1 MPPRASSGSKA
12 KKPSKGGGRP
22 AQVATKAKAKAKKSV
37 GPGTGSRA
45 KDLSKAGKRP
55 VQVPTRAKTKKS
67 VGSSGA
73 VKNNSTFPTPI
84 IGLITP
90 IGINK
95 KVIAEALGEILG
107 SLNVEISVIKLTD
120 IISDIPRY
128 SEIKKIVNTQDEKRI
143 KSLMD
148 AGDHLRKVAN
158 PAALAI
164 LGVKKIGENQLIEA
178 GDSKRIVYII
188 DSIKHPAELIFLKNL
203 YSQHFLPIA
212 FFADRENRV
221 SNLMKKIAGAHYIEN
236 DKVFK
241 AMSEKLI
248 DRDEYGGV
256 DNGQNLRDVFPMAD
270 VFINMD
276 NAFKLALERAIKL
289 WFANPFITPSP
300 EEVGMFVASA
310 VALRSSDL
318 SRQVGAAIL
327 AEDGS
332 ILTTGCNEA
341 PSSKGGVIW
350 DGDPIDIRDFN
361 DGYDTNHRFK
371 QSSIGEVIESLKK
384 HNWLAE
390 NLLKDS
396 LENLIA
402 KSKMDKVFKGTRI
415 DNLIEF
421 GKIIH
426 AEMAAITEAAK
437 NGISINNAVLI
448 CTTFPCHMC
457 ARHIISSGIKK
468 VIYIEP
474 YPKSMTWQLYSKVMS
489 TVPAKDKVLFTS
501 FEGIGPNRY
510 REFFENSS
518 RKNKETGLVIDWKP
532 RKAQPRGKMLYNL
545 NQVAIM
551 VASKLVDTEKE
562 KFGYISVGGKDR
574 TPWKMEAEN
583 ED

>member
-1 MPPRASSGSKA
+1 M
-12 KKPSKGGGRP
+12 
-22 AQVATKAKAKAKKSV
+22 
-37 GPGTGSRA
+37 
-45 KDLSKAGKRP
+45 
-55 VQVPTRAKTKKS
+55 
-67 VGSSGA
+67 
-73 VKNNSTFPTPI
+73 
-84 IGLITP
+84 IT
-90 IGINK
+90 
-95 KVIAEALGEILG
+95 EALGEILG
-107 SLNVEISVIKLTD
+107 SLNVEISIVKLTD
-120 IISDIPRY
+120 ILSDIPRY
-128 SEIKKIVNTQDEKRI
+128 SKIKSIVNAQDEKRI
-143 KSLMD
+143 KWLMD

-164 LGVKKIGENQLIEA
+164 LGVKKIGENQRIETE
-178 GDSKRIVYII
+178 DSKRIIYII

-221 SNLMKKIAGAHYIEN
+221 SSLMKKIAGAHYIEN
-236 DKVFK
+236 DKEFK
-241 AMSEKLI
+241 TMSEKLI

-276 NAFKLALERAIKL
+276 NAFKLALERSIKL
-289 WFANPFITPSP
+289 WFANPFITPSR

-350 DGDPIDIRDFN
+350 DGDPIDIRDFVE
-361 DGYDTNHRFK
+361 GYDTNHRFK

-384 HNWLAE
+384 HNWLTE
-390 NLLKDS
+390 DLIKDS
-396 LENLIA
+396 LEDLIL
-402 KSKMDKVFKGTRI
+402 KSKKDKVFKGTRI

-426 AEMAAITEAAK
+426 AEMAAISEAAK
-437 NGISINNAVLI
+437 NGISIDNATLI

-457 ARHIISSGIKK
+457 SRHIISSGVKR

-474 YPKSMTWQLYSKVMS
+474 YPKSMTWQLYSKVIT
-489 TVPAKDKVLFTS
+489 TVPTKGKVLFTP

-532 RKAQPRGKMLYNL
+532 RKAQPRGRLLYNL
-545 NQVAIM
+545 NEVAIV
-551 VASKLVDTEKE
+551 VASKLVEAEKE
-562 KFGYISVGGKDR
+562 KFGYIPVGKKDK
-574 TPWKMEAEN
+574 TPWKMEVKN